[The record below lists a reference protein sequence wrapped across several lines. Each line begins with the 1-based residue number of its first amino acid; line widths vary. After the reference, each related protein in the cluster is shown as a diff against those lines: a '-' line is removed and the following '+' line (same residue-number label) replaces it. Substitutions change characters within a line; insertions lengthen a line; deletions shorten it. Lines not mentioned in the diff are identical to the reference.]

1 MFTGHFDPTSSLCL
15 ANLGVFCYCD
25 ECESRRPGPTSTTTT
40 NFKIGPNNHTSINA
54 DNKPYSLTAKHPIQ
68 FTTGTSYGWRN
79 TDYST
84 RGLPVSLPETVHN
97 PGYTF
102 PGISGQPILDSLTTA
117 PTQNGFW
124 EADRFG
130 NILEQSKAQFASAV
144 GPPIYQNPFY
154 PLISSYSTSSWN
166 PNSAPQTGPA
176 NLNEAFS
183 DPIRSMGNY
192 PSGRC
197 SPTQSYSTID
207 HSYRHAPRKRSHRR
221 NLTPS
226 VSHPEGPQSIPVPMT
241 PACQQFL
248 EAQEYLEVRL
258 RKSSKLTDLWKK
270 DFAKFLKISTI
281 QLGVFIE
288 ARNAIRPK
296 LEDLASATENLSIP
310 AEHIAA
316 WFLQVQPGKSS
327 RDVMNDSAYHSN
339 VNSSQEPTR
348 PAKRRRKAPADES
361 PLKPYQC
368 TFIGRGKSYCLQT
381 SKDYADWKRH
391 EETHYPQ
398 KRWVCLIQGSN
409 EDRSCHECSG
419 SIDLVGQPVTIT
431 HAACLK
437 RPPRQGHFFPRRDK
451 LLDHVRSKHLCEAS
465 IGTWHQNISGD
476 WKRQCG
482 FCGEVF
488 SEWESRCRHVGPHF
502 EKGDRMIP
510 DWKDPWPA
518 VSENSDQRP
527 DDDNENN
534 NDNDMD
540 NNKFNPGGRADNG
553 SPAAK
558 DNSKEDGRRDDQRR
572 DDRKEPQNS
581 SNSHGGRRGS
591 SHRKVQSEQSDQQE
605 RNPYITI
612 PGQSNSING
621 KSQYSKRLLSSQDI
635 SLPFRSV
642 RKLGYGAFGAVDE
655 IVHSP
660 SNTRFARKRILTS
673 PRDPSRALAQVRKE
687 ITCLRQLN
695 HEHIIKVMASYSVK
709 DQISI
714 IMSPIADC
722 NLWEFMRS
730 PAPQVAAQR
739 SHLSRWFGCL
749 ASALSY
755 VHRKSWLHMDLKP
768 QNILIS
774 GDRVL
779 LSDFGSAY
787 LVSNH
792 DMGEMAGMRYAIT
805 PMYCAPE
812 LIGRGVSEAA
822 TWASD
827 IYSLGCIF
835 LEMATGIL
843 RQSVSRFEVL
853 RSFGSG
859 DKSYHRNARKCMFWI
874 DSLREICEDMSPRV
888 REEDFQVVESM
899 LSFDTMKRPTA
910 HSLEEFYSKDYYRN
924 EENHGRDDY
933 YVTKL
938 TDQPFF
944 DLMVVASTWL
954 RSCDAYH
961 EDCSHQV
968 MDFFPTRILNVGTE
982 GDTIRLQS
990 SLHELAS
997 PYVALSHCWGA
1008 DNVLKTTSQTL
1019 KERLLGIQ
1027 SSSLSNTFQNAVR
1040 ITRAL
1045 GFNYLWIDSLCI
1057 VQDSPEDW
1065 AKVSSQMHKI
1075 YSNSYVTISILNEEE
1090 SPTMLSRGPAIRK
1103 LTGGSCCK
1111 HECRAFQPLLED
1123 TASTMILDSL
1133 ISQRAWALQERLLSR
1148 RVLHFSST
1156 RLAWECGTGT
1166 SIFDSISVMR
1176 NSIGTGK
1183 KILWSNVFESKGH
1196 CLATLQAP
1204 QTPQV
1209 RKLWRDIVREYS
1221 KRQLTRPF
1229 DKLAA
1234 LAGLAATIS
1243 ALGGGEYLAGLWT
1256 DDLKHNLLWSRDLST
1271 PPAVRPAYRAP
1282 SWSWAAID
1290 SQVVWSKSVTDLPD
1304 DCKTMILSCST
1315 KLSSEY
1321 SPFGAVSDGHLE
1333 ISGPMQ
1339 KVVVIH
1345 PYVEQLLEVVSSKP
1359 FAFAQWDALT
1369 VAAETR
1375 HVQHEKGYQIEDLWC
1390 LQILHGA
1397 GLVLKERS
1405 DCAGR
1410 FGRVGVYWTRVDTD
1424 NEKDGGGCWEQRTI
1438 TIL

>member
-1 MFTGHFDPTSSLCL
+1 MFTGHSDPTSSLCL

-25 ECESRRPGPTSTTTT
+25 GCESRRPDPTSTTTA
-40 NFKIGPNNHTSINA
+40 NFKIVPNNHTPIYA
-54 DNKPYSLTAKHPIQ
+54 GNKPYSLTARHPTQ
-68 FTTGTSYGWRN
+68 FNTGTSHGWRN
-79 TDYST
+79 TDYSSSS
-84 RGLPVSLPETVHN
+84 LSVSLPETVHHS
-97 PGYTF
+97 GYTF
-102 PGISGQPILDSLTTA
+102 PEISERPILGGLAIT
-117 PTQNGFW
+117 PTQNVFL
-124 EADRFG
+124 ETDRFG
-130 NILEQSKAQFASAV
+130 DILEQSKAQFASAP
-144 GPPIYQNPFY
+144 GPPIYQNSFY
-154 PLISSYSTSSWN
+154 PSISSHSTSSWN
-166 PNSAPQTGPA
+166 PNSVPSTGQA
-176 NLNEAFS
+176 NWNEALS
-183 DPIRSMGNY
+183 EPIRSMGY
-192 PSGRC
+192 HPSGRF
-197 SPTQSYSTID
+197 SPTQSFNTTD
-207 HSYRHAPRKRSHRR
+207 HSYRHVPRKRSYRR
-221 NLTPS
+221 NLIPS
-226 VSHPEGPQSIPVPMT
+226 VSYPEGPQSVPVPMT

-248 EAQEYLEVRL
+248 EAQEYLDVRL
-258 RKSSKLTDLWKK
+258 RNASKLTDSWKK
-270 DFAKFLKISTI
+270 DFAKLLKISTI

-288 ARNAIRPK
+288 ARNVIRPK
-296 LEDLASATENLSIP
+296 LEDLASATENLGIP

-316 WFLQVQPGKSS
+316 WFLQVHPGKPP

-348 PAKRRRKAPADES
+348 PAKRQKKTPADKS

-419 SIDLVGQPVTIT
+419 GIDLVGQPVTIT
-431 HAACLK
+431 HTTCLK

-465 IGTWHQNISGD
+465 IGTWHQNVSGD
-476 WKRQCG
+476 WKRQRG
-482 FCGEVF
+482 FCGEMF

-518 VSENSDQRP
+518 VLEISDQRP

-540 NNKFNPGGRADNG
+540 NNNFNLGRRADKG
-553 SPAAK
+553 STAPK
-558 DNSKEDGRRDDQRR
+558 DNSKGDGRGDDQQR
-572 DDRKEPQNS
+572 DDRNEPRNS
-581 SNSHGGRRGS
+581 SNCHGGRRGS
-591 SHRKVQSEQSDQQE
+591 SNRKVQSEQSDQQE
-605 RNPYITI
+605 RNLHITI
-612 PGQSNSING
+612 PGQSNSINER
-621 KSQYSKRLLSSQDI
+621 SQYSKQLPSSQDI

-642 RKLGYGAFGAVDE
+642 RKLGYGAFGTVDE
-655 IVHSP
+655 IVHPP
-660 SNTRFARKRILTS
+660 SNTRFARKRIRTS
-673 PRDPSRALAQVRKE
+673 RRDPSRALAQVRKE

-695 HEHIIKVMASYSVK
+695 HEHIIKVMASYGVK

-730 PAPQVAAQR
+730 PALQAAAQR
-739 SHLSRWFGCL
+739 SLLSKWFGCL

-787 LVSNH
+787 SVANH
-792 DMGEMAGMRYAIT
+792 GMGEMAGMRYAIT

-843 RQSVSRFEVL
+843 RQSVSRFEDL

-859 DKSYHRNARKCMFWI
+859 DKSYNRNARKCMFWI
-874 DSLREICEDMSPRV
+874 DSLRGICEDISPRV
-888 REEDFQVVESM
+888 RDEDFQVIKSM
-899 LSFDTMKRPTA
+899 LSFDMIKRPTA
-910 HSLEEFYSKDYYRN
+910 QSLEEFYSKDYYCDRG
-924 EENHGRDDY
+924 NHRTDDY
-933 YVTKL
+933 YFTKL
-938 TDQPFF
+938 TDKPFF

-954 RSCDAYH
+954 RTCDTYH
-961 EDCSHQV
+961 EHCSHRV
-968 MDFFPTRILNVGTE
+968 EDFFPTRILNVGAE

-1019 KERLLGIQ
+1019 NERLLGIQ

-1075 YSNSYVTISILNEEE
+1075 FSNSYLTISILNEEE
-1090 SPTMLSRGPAIRK
+1090 SPTTFSRGPAIRK
-1103 LTGGSCCK
+1103 LTGGHYCK

-1123 TASTMILDSL
+1123 TASTMTLDSP
-1133 ISQRAWALQERLLSR
+1133 ISMRAWTLQERVLSR

-1156 RLAWECGTGT
+1156 RLAWECGSGT
-1166 SIFDSISVMR
+1166 SISDSISIMR
-1176 NSIGTGK
+1176 NSIGTGER
-1183 KILWSNVFESKGH
+1183 ILSSNDFESKDL
-1196 CLATLQAP
+1196 CLAALQAP
-1204 QTPQV
+1204 PTPQV

-1229 DKLAA
+1229 DKLPA

-1243 ALGGGEYLAGLWT
+1243 VFGGGEYLAGLWI
-1256 DDLKHNLLWSRDLST
+1256 DDLKHSLLWSRDFSV
-1271 PPAVRPAYRAP
+1271 PPAVRPTYRAP

-1290 SQVVWSKSVTDLPD
+1290 SKVVWSKSVTDLPD
-1304 DCKTMILSCST
+1304 DCKTTILSCST
-1315 KLSSEY
+1315 TLSSKY
-1321 SPFGAVSDGHLE
+1321 SPFGAVLDGYLE

-1369 VAAETR
+1369 VSAETR
-1375 HVQHEKGYQIEDLWC
+1375 RVQREKGYQIEDLWC

-1405 DCAGR
+1405 DCEGR
-1410 FGRVGVYWTRVDTD
+1410 FERAGVYWTRVDTD
-1424 NEKDGGGCWEQRTI
+1424 SAKAGDGCWEHRTI